1 MSLATIH
8 SNRLV
13 LSDPF
18 NFTGTLTK
26 NGVALA
32 TVSDISG
39 SLLAANNLSDLANAA
54 TARTNLGLGNVDN
67 TSDAT
72 KNASVATLTNKT
84 LTSPVINSPT
94 GIVKGDVGLGNVDNT
109 SDATKNAAAVTLTNK
124 TLTTPV
130 INSPTGIVKGD
141 VGLGNVDNTSDTT
154 KNSASATLT
163 NKDVSGTSNTLIKRS
178 TATSSAT
185 PTPTGDGD
193 FNHYSLTALAANAVF
208 AAPSGTP
215 KEGNKLVI
223 RVTPDATP
231 RTLGFNAI
239 YRAIGVSL
247 PATTIASKTF
257 YLGAVYNSTD
267 SVWDV
272 VAYGVQA

>member
-141 VGLGNVDNTSDTT
+141 VGLGNVDNTSDAD
-154 KNSASATLT
+154 KNSATATLE
-163 NKDVSGTSNTLIKRS
+163 NKRIVKRVV
-178 TATSSAT
+178 TAADATSIT
-185 PTPTGDGD
+185 PNSDDADITYQLNSQGTGPLDINADVGAPTDGQ
-193 FNHYSLTALAANAVF
+193 SWLLKIRSANAQNFDWNAMFV
-208 AAPSGTP
+208 G
-215 KEGNKLVI
+215 GNLALPIQTTGGDKVDYYAFI
-223 RVTPDATP
+223 YDVGNSVWHYTGSA
-231 RTLGFNAI
+231 LGF
-239 YRAIGVSL
+239 
-247 PATTIASKTF
+247 
-257 YLGAVYNSTD
+257 
-267 SVWDV
+267 
-272 VAYGVQA
+272 